1 MTLFTYVPFAGISD
15 RKWILAAKST
25 VTTLVSSFAGAVVA
39 IFQSL
44 YETDGKIDVLMI
56 INGILG
62 ALVGVTAG
70 CALVTPVEA
79 VPIGCIGSFLA
90 NITSKLLLNLKVD
103 DAVGATCVHGF
114 GGIWSMLAIGI
125 FGARDYLEGFLKY
138 DGKPF

>member
-1 MTLFTYVPFAGISD
+1 M
-15 RKWILAAKST
+15 AAKST

-62 ALVGVTAG
+62 GLVGVTAG
-70 CALVTPVEA
+70 CAIVTPIEA
-79 VPIGCIGSFLA
+79 IPIGCIGSFLA
-90 NITSKLLLNLKVD
+90 NVTPKLLVYLRVD

-114 GGIWSMLAIGI
+114 GGVWSMLAIGI
-125 FGARDYLEGFLKY
+125 FGARDNLEGFLKY
-138 DGKPF
+138 NGEQF